1 LQNFKQFRHTLF
13 GQLFK
18 EHLII
23 ALLLQ
28 LIQEII
34 DCSGGQE
41 EHFNE
46 HFLQI
51 IFLQILQNKEQF
63 IHIIFLHKLFPQI
76 FAQVKHILLLHVE
89 HVFQLL
95 SLEHKLHF
103 FISLNFILGAL
114 SLIHSGHIISFFLL
128 HIEQIGL

>member
-1 LQNFKQFRHTLF
+1 LQNFRQFKHTLF

-28 LIQEII
+28 FIQEIMV
-34 DCSGGQE
+34 CSGGHE

-51 IFLQILQNKEQF
+51 IFLHILQKKEQL
-63 IHIIFLHKLFPQI
+63 IHMIFLHKLFPQI
-76 FAQVKHILLLHVE
+76 FAQLKHILLLHNKQ
-89 HVFQLL
+89 VFQLL
-95 SLEHKLHF
+95 LLGHKLHL
-103 FISLNFILGAL
+103 FISLNIIRGD
-114 SLIHSGHIISFFLL
+114 LIIAQSEHIISLFLL
-128 HIEQIGL
+128 HIEQMGL